1 MIYFYYYV
9 HTLSFLS
16 RIFQQVKYTIFPPS
30 LFGNII
36 ILMHTSKRDSQKANT
51 PGVLFI
57 DDIIFTVSPSSIHCY
72 SQLSK
77 KYIHCSVMKVVVL
90 YEVLLYFV
98 HFIQLLGTFSWCLH
112 AIHTK
117 YDKNKL
123 LQSSSFG
130 DHPSCF
136 LFTRK

>member
-16 RIFQQVKYTIFPPS
+16 SIFQQVKYTIFPPS

-36 ILMHTSKRDSQKANT
+36 VLMHTSKRDSQKANT

-77 KYIHCSVMKVVVL
+77 KYIHCSVMKVVCIVPS
-90 YEVLLYFV
+90 YTLLCSLHSAVGYLFLMFACNIYKVRQKQAFIVVFV
-98 HFIQLLGTFSWCLH
+98 WRSSLLFSVY
-112 AIHTK
+112 T
-117 YDKNKL
+117 
-123 LQSSSFG
+123 
-130 DHPSCF
+130 
-136 LFTRK
+136 